1 MVAVS
6 NYIFHWP
13 AWVSFRLLPIL
24 ILAGFV
30 VSIVS
35 EAARA
40 ASKRAAG

>member
-30 VSIVS
+30 VSVAS
-35 EAARA
+35 EVAHG
-40 ASKRAAG
+40 ASKRAAR